1 MIKPSI
7 EDLTKGKF
15 NRYELVLG
23 TAKLARILT
32 DEYTERREEAEKMI
46 ANKETDKTIAAMLK
60 LDADDEKAVK
70 AAINRLDSGEYELTR
85 DGDGEAETAAPAEE
99 EKAD

>member
-15 NRYELVLG
+15 NRSELVLG

-32 DEYTERREEAEKMI
+32 DDYTERREEAEKMI

-85 DGDGEAETAAPAEE
+85 DEDGEAEPAAPAEE

>member
-85 DGDGEAETAAPAEE
+85 DGDGESETAAPAEE
-99 EKAD
+99 

>member
-7 EDLTKGKF
+7 EDLTKGQF

-23 TAKLARILT
+23 TAKLARVLT
-32 DEYTERREEAEKMI
+32 DDYTERREEAEKMI

-60 LDADDEKAVK
+60 LDAEDEKAVK
-70 AAINRLDSGEYELTR
+70 AAINRLDSGEYELIR
-85 DGDGEAETAAPAEE
+85 AEDGEPSDKE
-99 EKAD
+99 

>member
-23 TAKLARILT
+23 TAKLARVLT
-32 DEYTERREEAEKMI
+32 DDYTERREEAEKMI

-60 LDADDEKAVK
+60 LDAEDEKAVK
-70 AAINRLDSGEYELTR
+70 AAINRLDNGEYELVR
-85 DGDGEAETAAPAEE
+85 DGETAEANGEE
-99 EKAD
+99 

>member
-32 DEYTERREEAEKMI
+32 DDYTERREEAEKMI

-70 AAINRLDSGEYELTR
+70 AAINRLDNGEYELTR
-85 DGDGEAETAAPAEE
+85 DEDGEAGTAAPAEE

>member
-32 DEYTERREEAEKMI
+32 DDYTERREEAEKMI

-85 DGDGEAETAAPAEE
+85 DEDGEAEPAAHAEE

>member
-32 DEYTERREEAEKMI
+32 DEYTECREEAEKMI

-85 DGDGEAETAAPAEE
+85 DEDGESETAAHAEE

>member
-32 DEYTERREEAEKMI
+32 DDYTERREEAEKMI

-85 DGDGEAETAAPAEE
+85 DGEGEAETAAHAEE